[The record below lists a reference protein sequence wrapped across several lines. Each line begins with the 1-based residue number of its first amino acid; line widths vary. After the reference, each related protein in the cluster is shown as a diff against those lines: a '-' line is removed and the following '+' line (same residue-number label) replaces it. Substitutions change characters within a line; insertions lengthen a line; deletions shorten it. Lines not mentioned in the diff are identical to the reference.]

1 MKKPKILITPTS
13 LCKNTAFLEKI
24 SQKAD
29 TVINTKGRPLSED
42 ELVPLVGDI
51 DGYLA
56 GLDDITGNVIR
67 NAKKLRVIS
76 RYGVGFERVDI
87 SEAGKR
93 GIVVTNTPGANTQS
107 VADLAFS
114 LILASAR
121 MIPALNSDVKSGG
134 WSRKNG
140 REIYKKTLGIIGLGA
155 IGKALAV
162 RAKGFDMCVVAYDP
176 FVDVT
181 WAESNGIRISAL
193 DELIRESDI
202 ISLHVPHNE
211 QTHNIINRERI
222 AAMKDGVIII
232 NTSRGGLIDEDAAAD
247 YVESGK
253 IYGMGIDA
261 FEAEPPRPHRLY
273 SFENVITTP
282 HSGAHTGEAV
292 EAMMQMS
299 TDNLFA
305 VLEGRH
311 DSEKYIVNKKYL
323 NKTDCEKQI

>member
-1 MKKPKILITPTS
+1 
-13 LCKNTAFLEKI
+13 
-24 SQKAD
+24 
-29 TVINTKGRPLSED
+29 
-42 ELVPLVGDI
+42 
-51 DGYLA
+51 
-56 GLDDITGNVIR
+56 
-67 NAKKLRVIS
+67 
-76 RYGVGFERVDI
+76 
-87 SEAGKR
+87 
-93 GIVVTNTPGANTQS
+93 
-107 VADLAFS
+107 
-114 LILASAR
+114 

-176 FVDVT
+176 FVDGT

-253 IYGMGIDA
+253 IYGMGVDA

-311 DSEKYIVNKKYL
+311 GSEKYIVNKKYL

>member
-1 MKKPKILITPTS
+1 MEPKKR
-13 LCKNTAFLEKI
+13 
-24 SQKAD
+24 
-29 TVINTKGRPLSED
+29 KGNL
-42 ELVPLVGDI
+42 
-51 DGYLA
+51 
-56 GLDDITGNVIR
+56 
-67 NAKKLRVIS
+67 
-76 RYGVGFERVDI
+76 
-87 SEAGKR
+87 
-93 GIVVTNTPGANTQS
+93 Q
-107 VADLAFS
+107 
-114 LILASAR
+114 
-121 MIPALNSDVKSGG
+121 
-134 WSRKNG
+134 
-140 REIYKKTLGIIGLGA
+140 KTLGIIGLGA

-162 RAKGFDMCVVAYDP
+162 RAKGFDMCVIAYDP
-176 FVDVT
+176 FVDGT

-311 DSEKYIVNKKYL
+311 GSEKYIVNKKYL